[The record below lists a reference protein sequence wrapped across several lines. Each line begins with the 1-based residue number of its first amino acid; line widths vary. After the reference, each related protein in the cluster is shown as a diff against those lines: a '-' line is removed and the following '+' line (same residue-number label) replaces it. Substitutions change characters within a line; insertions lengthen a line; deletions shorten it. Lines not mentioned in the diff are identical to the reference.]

1 MGANAKF
8 IVNGDM
14 TQIDL
19 PRHQTSGLA
28 QAVRLLKNTNGIDII
43 ELTTVDVIRHRLVKA
58 IIEKYE
64 GDAIK
69 K

>member
-8 IVNGDM
+8 IITGDM
-14 TQIDL
+14 TQVDL

-28 QAVRLLKNTNGIDII
+28 QAIRLLRKTDGIDIV
-43 ELTTVDVIRHRLVKA
+43 ELTTIDVIRHRLVKA

-64 GDAIK
+64 GDTIK